1 MPIFAPSI
9 RKNRAFC
16 PSYDNSTRCAYHQNC
31 RRVIS
36 LNMAN
41 KASRTIQEQIDLL
54 ERRGMLFRDKN
65 FAVGCLKRISYFRL
79 KAYWWDMQR
88 DPVNHIFNSGCYFE
102 EVIERY
108 EFDNA
113 LRKILFTAIDTIEIA
128 LRTKLIYHMSQAYG
142 GLWYLDG
149 NLFNNARQHASQ
161 LLHLQKEFA
170 ESGEVFAKD
179 YRRQHPNQIQNGWQS
194 DEDPDAWIILEV
206 ATLGDL
212 SKLYKNIGHQL
223 PAKAQI
229 ANDFG
234 LSIHSDLASWL
245 EAVAYLRNIVAHH
258 SRLWSRNMVKRP
270 SEPLNPQ
277 HTWLSRQ
284 LTDTETKRP
293 FYIITTM
300 IYLCDAVAPDNTLRK
315 DIYRLLKKYCHLP
328 MQRMGFFDGWQQEP
342 IWQLPKDRSAWLSK
356 LAKMIH
362 V

>member
-1 MPIFAPSI
+1 MF
-9 RKNRAFC
+9 
-16 PSYDNSTRCAYHQNC
+16 
-31 RRVIS
+31 
-36 LNMAN
+36 
-41 KASRTIQEQIDLL
+41 
-54 ERRGMLFRDKN
+54 FRDKD
-65 FAVGCLKRISYFRL
+65 FAVDSLKRISYFQL

-88 DPVNHIFNSGCYFE
+88 DPVNHIFNNGCYFE
-102 EVIERY
+102 DVIERY
-108 EFDNA
+108 EFDKA

-142 GLWYLDG
+142 GLWYMDS
-149 NLFNNARQHASQ
+149 NLFNNACQHASQ

-170 ESGEVFAKD
+170 ESGEVFVKE

-245 EAVAYLRNIVAHH
+245 EAIAYLRNIVAHH

-284 LTDTETKRP
+284 LADIEAKRP
-293 FYIITTM
+293 FYIITAM
-300 IYLCDAVAPDNTLRK
+300 LYLCDAVDSNNSLRK
-315 DIYRLLKKYCHLP
+315 DIYHLLKKYRHLP
-328 MQRMGFFDGWQQEP
+328 IQRRDSLMAGN
-342 IWQLPKDRSAWLSK
+342 RSPFGNCQKSALLGYVDVAERSS
-356 LAKMIH
+356 IP
-362 V
+362 

>member
-1 MPIFAPSI
+1 
-9 RKNRAFC
+9 
-16 PSYDNSTRCAYHQNC
+16 
-31 RRVIS
+31 
-36 LNMAN
+36 
-41 KASRTIQEQIDLL
+41 
-54 ERRGMLFRDKN
+54 MLFRDKD
-65 FAVGCLKRISYFRL
+65 FAVSCLRRISYFRL

-88 DPVNHIFNSGCYFE
+88 DPVNHLFANGWYFE
-102 EVIERY
+102 DVIERY

-142 GLWYLDG
+142 GLWYMDST
-149 NLFNNARQHASQ
+149 LFNNANQHAKQ
-161 LLHLQKEFA
+161 LQHLQMEFA

-234 LSIHSDLASWL
+234 LNIHSDLASWL

-277 HTWLSRQ
+277 LPWLSRQ
-284 LTDTETKRP
+284 LSEAEAKRP
-293 FYIITTM
+293 FYIITAM
-300 IYLCDAVAPDNTLRK
+300 LYLCDAVAPANTLRE
-315 DIYRLLKKYCHLP
+315 DIYGLLRKYRHLP
-328 MQRMGFFDGWQQEP
+328 IQRMGFFAGWEQEP
-342 IWQLPKDRSAWLSK
+342 IWALRTKKATWVNRLTKTFTKIFGSFRNSS
-356 LAKMIH
+356 
-362 V
+362 